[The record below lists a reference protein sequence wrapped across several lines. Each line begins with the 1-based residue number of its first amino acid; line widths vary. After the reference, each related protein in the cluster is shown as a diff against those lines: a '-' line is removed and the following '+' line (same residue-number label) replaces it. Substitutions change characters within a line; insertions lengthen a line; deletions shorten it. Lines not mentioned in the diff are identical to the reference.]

1 MAKCGVD
8 ELLHAIARLP
18 PADRQ
23 RLVAALTKGA
33 RIPGAGGRQSLANTA
48 PKAVAMAKRL
58 SQRGLSLRRI
68 AAKLAEAGHVNE
80 RGQPYNAQSIR
91 AMLKGPQKRVRAT
104 RRPPL
109 G

>member
-8 ELLHAIARLP
+8 ELLHAIARLT

-23 RLVAALTKGA
+23 RMVAELTKGA
-33 RIPGAGGRQSLANTA
+33 RIPSAGGRLSLAKTA

-68 AAKLAEAGHVNE
+68 AAKLAEAGHVN
-80 RGQPYNAQSIR
+80 
-91 AMLKGPQKRVRAT
+91 
-104 RRPPL
+104 
-109 G
+109 